1 MSNQPTFSLDG
12 SFVSLELPCDK
23 CYLEMFEQFIAKV
36 ILCFGF
42 QNKSGDECLQSVS
55 LITGTV
61 LKASESMPF
70 SPCLVEF
77 SVREN
82 ALTVSVEYY
91 RDGTDQNV
99 GSQPIEQ
106 LLRLLN
112 KENKNW
118 DDMAKSFEFSHV
130 NGIDC
135 RTVALPLPQNGEQAG
150 S

>member
-1 MSNQPTFSLDG
+1 MSDKSTFG
-12 SFVSLELPCDK
+12 VNGACVNLEVPCDK
-23 CYLEMFEQFIAKV
+23 RHLEMLEQFVAKV
-36 ILCFGF
+36 ALCFGC
-42 QNKSGDECLQSVS
+42 KGKYGDECLQSVS